1 MKKYIFSKIV
11 QSEIKLIFH
20 QISLFI
26 SGNISQLN
34 ETTIFNWTSE
44 TKKIKQQTTTTAAT
58 NGFSSSLKKQCKLCK
73 LKQKYKTNSYT

>member
-11 QSEIKLIFH
+11 QSDIKLIFL

-44 TKKIKQQTTTTAAT
+44 TKK
-58 NGFSSSLKKQCKLCK
+58 
-73 LKQKYKTNSYT
+73 